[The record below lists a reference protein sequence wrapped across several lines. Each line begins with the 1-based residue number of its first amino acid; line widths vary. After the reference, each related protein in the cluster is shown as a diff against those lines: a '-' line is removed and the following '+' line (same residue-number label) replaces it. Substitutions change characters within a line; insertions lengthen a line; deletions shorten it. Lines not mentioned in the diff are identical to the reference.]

1 MGRPALPK
9 NIHIL
14 KGTAKKHPD
23 RMRAR
28 ENEPENT
35 KSIGAP
41 SKYLSKTEKLFF
53 KEIVRLS
60 ITGVLGEADR
70 ISVELAANLLMKSRG
85 LWIVDGEVVQAT
97 AGEQGLLFKYL
108 AQFGML
114 PGDRSKLSID
124 QGKKKN
130 KFDD

>member
-1 MGRPALPK
+1 MGRSAIPK

-28 ENEPENT
+28 ENEPEN
-35 KSIGAP
+35 KNPIGSP
-41 SKYLSKTEKLFF
+41 SKYLTKIEKLLF
-53 KEIVRLS
+53 KEIIKLS

-70 ISVELAANLLMKSRG
+70 IAVELAANLLMKSRG
-85 LWIVDGEVVQAT
+85 LYIVDGDVIPAT

-114 PGDRSKLSID
+114 PADRSKLSVGP
-124 QGKKKN
+124 QKKKN